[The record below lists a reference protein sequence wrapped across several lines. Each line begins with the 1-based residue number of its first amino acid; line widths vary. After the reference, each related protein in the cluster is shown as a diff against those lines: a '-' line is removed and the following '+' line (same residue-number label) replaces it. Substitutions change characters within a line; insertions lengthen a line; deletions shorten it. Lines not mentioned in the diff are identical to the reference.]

1 MKATMYPARL
11 ELEILRENGWVV
23 EISIVVN
30 NDISLFNKY
39 QYIKSMYPCNNKSY
53 QIFIVANSKVNGK
66 PKNKERDVETS
77 P

>member
-39 QYIKSMYPCNNKSY
+39 QYINQCTHAIINHIK
-53 QIFIVANSKVNGK
+53 FLL
-66 PKNKERDVETS
+66 
-77 P
+77 

>member
-1 MKATMYPARL
+1 MKRTMYPARL
-11 ELEILRENGWVV
+11 ELEILREEGWVV

-39 QYIKSMYPCNNKSY
+39 QYIKSMYPCKNKAY
-53 QIFIVANSKVNGK
+53 QIVIIANSKVNGK
-66 PKNKERDVETS
+66 NKERVVETT

>member
-11 ELEILRENGWVV
+11 ELEILREHGWVV

-39 QYIKSMYPCNNKSY
+39 QYIKSMYPCNNKTY
-53 QIFIVANSKVNGK
+53 QIVIIANSKVNGK
-66 PKNKERDVETS
+66 IKKEL
-77 P
+77 

>member
-11 ELEILRENGWVV
+11 ELEILREQGWVV

-39 QYIKSMYPCNNKSY
+39 QYIKSMYPCNNKTY
-53 QIFIVANSKVNGK
+53 QIVIIANSKVNGK
-66 PKNKERDVETS
+66 IKKEL
-77 P
+77 

>member
-11 ELEILRENGWVV
+11 ELEILREVGWVV

-39 QYIKSMYPCNNKSY
+39 QYIKSMYPCNNKTY
-53 QIFIVANSKVNGK
+53 QIVIIANSKVNGK
-66 PKNKERDVETS
+66 IKKEL
-77 P
+77 